1 LAAEASADV
10 RRLESRRPEAAATS
24 LALSRR
30 ELQIAALVAAGTP
43 NKGLAERLDV
53 SQRTVEKH
61 LTSIYGKLGLRN
73 RSELGAFVARVDPG
87 RALAGQDAQSS

>member
-1 LAAEASADV
+1 MCVASSRV
-10 RRLESRRPEAAATS
+10 VPSRRRRRSRSRAAS
-24 LALSRR
+24 CRSRR
-30 ELQIAALVAAGTP
+30 WSPPGRP

-73 RSELGAFVARVDPG
+73 RSELAAFVARVDPG
-87 RALAGQDAQSS
+87 RAPAGQDAQSS